1 MGSVTKKLGTVM
13 AVTTL
18 GPLEPLESQPQV
30 VQNMAIAMPQTGK
43 RARIL
48 VVEDDP
54 ILSGIYRSALGL
66 GEFAVEC
73 AADGLEALDKI
84 EAARP
89 GLIILDIAL
98 PIIDGWAV
106 LERLRSTPDCPP
118 VVVVSSAADLD
129 RAKRLGAV
137 ACYSKPFRFA
147 ELRATCQEI
156 LYGAANLEGNRGP
169 ILVPDA
175 TA

>member
-1 MGSVTKKLGTVM
+1 M
-13 AVTTL
+13 AT
-18 GPLEPLESQPQV
+18 G
-30 VQNMAIAMPQTGK
+30 MHQTGK
-43 RARIL
+43 RGRIL

-54 ILSGIYRSALGL
+54 ILSGIYRSALGV

-73 AADGLEALDKI
+73 AADGLDALEKI
-84 EAARP
+84 EASRP

-106 LERLRSTPDCPP
+106 LERLRSMPDCPP

-137 ACYSKPFRFA
+137 ACFSKPFRFA
-147 ELRATCQEI
+147 QLRATCHEI
-156 LYGAANLEGNRGP
+156 LHEAATPAG
-169 ILVPDA
+169 IAVPSPASIA